1 LVVLEESKS
10 EKTPKT
16 LLEEAL
22 EEDLMTASFSG
33 HPARGP

>member
-1 LVVLEESKS
+1 LVVLEESRN

-16 LLEEAL
+16 LLVEAL

-33 HPARGP
+33 RPARGP